1 MTEICRPAKC
11 VEAVRVTL
19 LDQCTLLPV
28 CGPLNGYAMGCIIE
42 PDWGPE
48 IEEGEESTVKD
59 NCGDICF
66 EDTRCDRNKRWNVSF
81 KIKGPDPEFLALISG
96 NPLIVDGDGNSVG
109 VRDVTNSCS
118 PYVFLELFERTDDCG
133 AEGDPIYFRHVF
145 PAVRLKQT
153 GNEREGVFR
162 IIPLEGKTKSVLS
175 SDVGTGPYDDIPAFA
190 FTAPAGERTD
200 YSWFEDTTVPTVQC
214 GSIDVPC
221 PPTVPTLESAS
232 SGDCGNIQLVGTG
245 FDFVNHVIVNG
256 LPSPGQY
263 YDPAGPDAGLNP
275 GTATINSW
283 TPTLI
288 DITDT
293 LPTGGLSLA
302 YHTPTDVQLL
312 GVGDVPDFGIFDFP
326 DFLVDSPHVLTATQT
341 APGGDLL
348 LTGTCF
354 DLPVQGMVVVSS
366 AGTFNFTP
374 TDLVIDSPTTAH
386 VTAAALTANGLFP
399 STVTA
404 VKPDNHA
411 APFQW
416 SGALAIS

>member
-11 VEAVRVTL
+11 VEAIRVTL

-28 CGPLNGYAMGCIIE
+28 CGPLNGYAMGCIID
-42 PDWGPE
+42 PDWSPE

-66 EDTRCDRNKRWNVSF
+66 EDQRCDRNKRWNVSF
-81 KIKGPDPEFLALISG
+81 KIKGPDAEFLSLISG
-96 NPLIVDGDGNSVG
+96 DPLIVDGDGNSVG
-109 VRDVTNSCS
+109 VRSVTFSCS

-133 AEGDPIYFRHVF
+133 ADGDPIYLRHLL

-162 IIPLEGKTKSVLS
+162 ILALEGKSRSVVTT
-175 SDVGTGPYDDIPAFA
+175 DIGTGPYDDIPAYVT
-190 FTAPAGERTD
+190 TAPAGERID
-200 YSWFEDTTVPTVQC
+200 YTWFEDTVIPAVQC
-214 GSIDVPC
+214 GAIEVPC
-221 PPTVPTLESAS
+221 PPSAPTVESAAS
-232 SGDCGNIQLVGTG
+232 QDCGNIQIVGTQ
-245 FDFVNHVIVNG
+245 FDLVNHIIVNG
-256 LPSPGQY
+256 PPSPPSY

-275 GTATINSW
+275 VTATINSW

-293 LPTGGLSLA
+293 LASSGLSLA
-302 YHTPTDVQLL
+302 YHTPTDVQML
-312 GVGDVPDFGIFDFP
+312 GVGDVPDYGIFDFP
-326 DFLVDSPHVLTATQT
+326 DFTVNSPTVLTANQT
-341 APGGDLL
+341 APGEDLL

-354 DLPVQGMVVVSS
+354 DLPVQGMVVVST
-366 AGTFNFTP
+366 AGTITFTP
-374 TDLVIDSPTTAH
+374 ADLVIDSPTTAH
-386 VTAAALTANGLFP
+386 ITAGALAANGFFP

-416 SGALAIS
+416 TGSLAIS